1 MSEQTEMDYYQG
13 RALRERELARA
24 SVSATVARIHAE
36 MAEHYEKLIS
46 RNAGSDN
53 QIEVR
58 TPAMRFGG
66 R

>member
-1 MSEQTEMDYYQG
+1 MGEQTDMEYYQG
-13 RALRERELARA
+13 RALREREMART
-24 SVSATVARIHAE
+24 STNETVARIHSE

-46 RNAGSDN
+46 KSVGADN
-53 QIEVR
+53 RIDVR